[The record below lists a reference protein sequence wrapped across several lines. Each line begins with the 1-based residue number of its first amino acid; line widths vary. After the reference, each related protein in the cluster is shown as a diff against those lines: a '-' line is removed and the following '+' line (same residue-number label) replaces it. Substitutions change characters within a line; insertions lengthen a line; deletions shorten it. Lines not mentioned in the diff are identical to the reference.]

1 MPVGGPKSAWIESA
15 RCFSRGPTR
24 SPICRGLSRA
34 PRPGPQPLKKGDWRM
49 EGPAGRRICGP
60 GGLPHGGRA
69 ASCETAPRRPFFK
82 GPGCAFGACAGRRP
96 ESSRLCASLSIFLYI
111 SSACGPK
118 ALPRRPRGPPRA
130 GRNIRHTQSY
140 GMPRGANL
148 GLLPNYCGWDLP
160 VQFTFTSLNSCSSK
174 ARLIS
179 KPSTLS
185 FTAQASA
192 LCQTGIITLASAR

>member
-15 RCFSRGPTR
+15 RCFPRGPTL

-34 PRPGPQPLKKGDWRM
+34 PRPGPQPLKGGIGGWKVPQAGGSAAPVGCPMGAALPPAKPRRAGPFLRGRAALLAPAPGAGRKVVGCVLPFLSFSM
-49 EGPAGRRICGP
+49 YLPPVGRRPSRGGLGGRRGPAGIYDTHN
-60 GGLPHGGRA
+60 L
-69 ASCETAPRRPFFK
+69 T
-82 GPGCAFGACAGRRP
+82 GC
-96 ESSRLCASLSIFLYI
+96 
-111 SSACGPK
+111 
-118 ALPRRPRGPPRA
+118 
-130 GRNIRHTQSY
+130 
-140 GMPRGANL
+140 PRGANL

-174 ARLIS
+174 ARLMV

-185 FTAQASA
+185 FTVQASA

>member
-34 PRPGPQPLKKGDWRM
+34 PRPGPQPLKRGIGGWKVPQAGGSAAPVGCPMGAAQPPAKPRRA
-49 EGPAGRRICGP
+49 GPFLR
-60 GGLPHGGRA
+60 GRA
-69 ASCETAPRRPFFK
+69 ALLAPA
-82 GPGCAFGACAGRRP
+82 PGAGQK
-96 ESSRLCASLSIFLYI
+96 SGRLCASLSIFLYV

-118 ALPRRPRGPPRA
+118 ALPRRPSGPPRA
-130 GRNIRHTQSY
+130 SRNIRHTQSY

-160 VQFTFTSLNSCSSK
+160 V
-174 ARLIS
+174 
-179 KPSTLS
+179 
-185 FTAQASA
+185 
-192 LCQTGIITLASAR
+192 